1 MTKFS
6 TQKTSL
12 EEEND
17 IVKKKEE
24 FNTVILKK
32 EIENLKNKV
41 TLVESSR
48 DQKIQELKLI
58 KVNIAQLEA
67 QTTQQ
72 KLELEDLK
80 AKYNTALS
88 NIETERRTKAK
99 I

>member
-48 DQKIQELKLI
+48 D
-58 KVNIAQLEA
+58 
-67 QTTQQ
+67 
-72 KLELEDLK
+72 
-80 AKYNTALS
+80 
-88 NIETERRTKAK
+88 
-99 I
+99 

>member
-32 EIENLKNKV
+32 EIENLKNTV

-48 DQKIQELKLI
+48 D
-58 KVNIAQLEA
+58 
-67 QTTQQ
+67 
-72 KLELEDLK
+72 
-80 AKYNTALS
+80 
-88 NIETERRTKAK
+88 
-99 I
+99 